1 MKSISVEDLL
11 RSGNI
16 SRRTYNILVKARLRT
31 LFDLRKYKNGL
42 RRLFSPQSPCLA
54 EVDELVARTAQ
65 VDHLPNISGK
75 LFMDPIA
82 EKLKGEQL
90 LDSLSEREMQLLS
103 LVYENKLNELF
114 SSRQR
119 GLTVIANALS
129 QVPVNIFLRDFL
141 YENDDRIMILYNV
154 GTTSVEHFVG
164 VKQVMLR
171 EVELLKQQP
180 EMLGYRIF
188 VQLTKGAF
196 DDDDFI
202 RQFYEAHQRLPMLYV
217 LQQFI
222 IHNKSRAEMWR
233 SSTGMISSR
242 AGWNS
247 TARPSTARPIPSPP
261 TRTPSSMPS
270 STPQQGGRPSTDA
283 HEW

>member
-1 MKSISVEDLL
+1 MNDQQMKSISVEDLL

-141 YENDDRIMILYNV
+141 YENDDRIMIL
-154 GTTSVEHFVG
+154 
-164 VKQVMLR
+164 R
-171 EVELLKQQP
+171 P
-180 EMLGYRIF
+180 
-188 VQLTKGAF
+188 
-196 DDDDFI
+196 I
-202 RQFYEAHQRLPMLYV
+202 RSSRV
-217 LQQFI
+217 LQC
-222 IHNKSRAEMWR
+222 SYW
-233 SSTGMISSR
+233 
-242 AGWNS
+242 
-247 TARPSTARPIPSPP
+247 ARKTVLPY
-261 TRTPSSMPS
+261 
-270 STPQQGGRPSTDA
+270 
-283 HEW
+283 